1 MDSRDT
7 VNGVP
12 HHCVVSLALYYV
24 LLCKL
29 LCKAYRQG
37 QGSNEPTRQEGS
49 YSIQLVLASALLKY
63 RRLRK
68 QQADVLLCAQVS
80 PPKRPRCPDQSSNG
94 AQAGVP
100 RVLSS
105 CGQPQAAARAP
116 LVPCANRAPVGRG
129 LAAPSARFLANATKV
144 RRKETI

>member
-24 LLCKL
+24 LRCKL

-105 CGQPQAAARAP
+105 CGQPQAAA
-116 LVPCANRAPVGRG
+116 PCTPGTMRQPRSCWTWDW
-129 LAAPSARFLANATKV
+129 LHHLLDFWPMLLR
-144 RRKETI
+144 